1 MVGTDGLHAG
11 AASAIGS
18 LPYLDADWAARV
30 ILDAAPKLPAVP
42 ELTRASPASTLLG
55 AVAAAVPGLVMT
67 SAGLQATRPIDPEI
81 DLDVGPHPERDAGLF
96 ALLAAADDSL
106 PAIKVQVPGPVTVAT
121 ALTATGMPVA
131 DASRLALRYA
141 RARAAALLDHV
152 VDALPVT
159 VPVVCF
165 DEPGLVTLADDRAV
179 MTTSEAID
187 AIAEAL
193 ADVESIGVGAVH
205 CCGRT
210 DWGAV
215 LQTGAE
221 IVFAPLEHGLEELPG
236 AVGAHLDRG
245 GWIGW
250 GVVPTDEPLGTT
262 GERSWK
268 RLAEIWCSM
277 VRAGCDPLRL
287 RTQALVTPD
296 CGLAGHGESQAE
308 RVLDVTAS
316 VAAKAHDQ
324 VVAVRFA
331 VGA

>member
-11 AASAIGS
+11 ASSAIGS
-18 LPYLDADWAARV
+18 LPYLDAEEAARV
-30 ILDAAPKLPAVP
+30 ILAAAPKLPAAP
-42 ELTRASPASTLLG
+42 ELPRLSPSASLLG
-55 AVAAAVPGLVMT
+55 SVAAAVPGLVMT
-67 SAGLQATRPIDPEI
+67 AAGLQTTRPIDP
-81 DLDVGPHPERDAGLF
+81 DTPLDVGPDPARDAGLL
-96 ALLAAADDSL
+96 ALAALADDGL

-121 ALTATGMPVA
+121 ALTGTGMPVIEA
-131 DASRLALRYA
+131 RRLALRFA

-165 DEPGLVTLADDRAV
+165 DEPGLVTLDDDRAV

-187 AIAEAL
+187 AVAEVL
-193 ADVESIGVGAVH
+193 ADIESVGIGAVH

-221 IVFAPLEHGLEELPG
+221 IVFAPLEQGLEELPG

-277 VRAGCDPLRL
+277 VRSGCDPLRL

-308 RVLDVTAS
+308 RVLDITSS
-316 VAAKAHDQ
+316 VAARAHDQ

>member
-11 AASAIGS
+11 ASSAIGS
-18 LPYLDADWAARV
+18 LPYLDAEEAARV
-30 ILDAAPKLPAVP
+30 VLRAAPKLPAAP
-42 ELTRASPASTLLG
+42 ELIRLSPAASLLG
-55 AVAAAVPGLVMT
+55 SVA
-67 SAGLQATRPIDPEI
+67 AGLQATRPIDPETP
-81 DLDVGPHPERDAGLF
+81 LDVGPDPARDAGLL
-96 ALLAAADDSL
+96 ALTALADDDL

-121 ALTATGMPVA
+121 ALTGTGMPVA
-131 DASRLALRYA
+131 EARRLALRFA

-152 VDALPVT
+152 VDALPMT

-165 DEPGLVTLADDRAV
+165 DEPGLVTLDDDRSI

-187 AIAEAL
+187 AVAEAL
-193 ADVESIGVGAVH
+193 ADIESIGIGAVH

-221 IVFAPLEHGLEELPG
+221 IVFAPLEQGLEELPG
-236 AVGAHLDRG
+236 AVGAHLERG

-277 VRAGCDPLRL
+277 VRSGCDPLRL

-308 RVLDVTAS
+308 RVLDITSS
-316 VAAKAHDQ
+316 VAARAHDQ

>member
-1 MVGTDGLHAG
+1 MVGTDGLPAG
-11 AASAIGS
+11 AATSIGS
-18 LPYLDADWAARV
+18 VPHADPGDAARAA
-30 ILDAAPKLPAVP
+30 LAAAPKLPAVP
-42 ELTRASPASTLLG
+42 ELARVSSAASLLG
-55 AVAAAVPGLVMT
+55 SLAAAVPGLVLT
-67 SAGLQATRPIDPEI
+67 SAGLQLTEVLDPEVR
-81 DLDVGPHPERDAGLF
+81 LSVGPDVQRDAGLF
-96 ALLAAADDSL
+96 ALLDLVDDSI
-106 PAIKVQVPGPVTVAT
+106 PAIKLQVPGPVTVTT
-121 ALTATGMPVA
+121 ALAGAGVPVD
-131 DASRLALRYA
+131 DARRLALRFVHA
-141 RARAAALLDHV
+141 RATALLDHV

-179 MTTSEAID
+179 MTMSESID
-187 AIAEAL
+187 AMAEAL
-193 ADVESIGVGAVH
+193 AGVEHVGVGAVH

-268 RLAEIWCSM
+268 RLADVWCSM
-277 VRAGCDPLRL
+277 VRAGCDPLKL

-296 CGLAGHGESQAE
+296 CGLAGHGPSQAE
-308 RVLDVTAS
+308 RVLDITAS

>member
-18 LPYLDADWAARV
+18 VPYLDADRAARV
-30 ILDAAPKLPAVP
+30 ILEAAPKLPAVP
-42 ELTRASPASTLLG
+42 ELTRAIPASTLLG
-55 AVAAAVPGLVMT
+55 SVAAAVPGLVMT
-67 SAGLQATRPIDPEI
+67 SAGLQATRPIDPET
-81 DLDVGPHPERDAGLF
+81 DLDVGPDPDRDAGLF
-96 ALLAAADDSL
+96 ALTALADDSL

-121 ALTATGMPVA
+121 ALTGTGMRVG
-131 DASRLALRYA
+131 DASHLALRYA

-152 VDALPVT
+152 VDALPMT

-187 AIAEAL
+187 AMAEAL

-215 LQTGAE
+215 LQSGAE

-236 AVGAHLDRG
+236 AVGAHLERG

-268 RLAEIWCSM
+268 RLADIWCSM

-316 VAAKAHDQ
+316 VAARAHDQ